1 MLFGSRSTEEKR
13 CLRLMIFGF
22 VKKLIKY
29 YVDKLVQWLR
39 MQKFN
44 LELDNDIKKYHEE
57 LDKKVKKPKVKE
69 VGKFGEDGWSISIG
83 DVDKDE

>member
-1 MLFGSRSTEEKR
+1 MVFRFL
-13 CLRLMIFGF
+13 
-22 VKKLIKY
+22 KKLVKY
-29 YVDKLVQWLR
+29 YIDKLINWLR
-39 MQKFN
+39 MQRFN

-57 LDKKVKKPKVKE
+57 LDKKIKKPVIKE

>member
-1 MLFGSRSTEEKR
+1 
-13 CLRLMIFGF
+13 MIFGF

-44 LELDNDIKKYHEE
+44 LELDNEIKEFHENWLRE
-57 LDKKVKKPKVKE
+57 NEKEKPKIKE

-83 DVDKDE
+83 NVDDDKKN